1 MNFNDYKKSLG
12 VGRTRTSGQRHSYE
26 AQDIIENTWYDDPAS
41 CIGYLYSWEYDDEK
55 DKNIGLHPECSK
67 TKIPVDIKYIIN
79 SYQSL
84 DKDNVD
90 YRIMFK
96 PSYKCNVPYYKELFE
111 KKVGAEFPIGL
122 FIDLPDQRGE
132 YRRWLIVAGANTD
145 NRDFP
150 NWSVLFCDYDFKWVY
165 KGKKYH
171 IWGVGRSQNSYNS
184 GIWTDY
190 KITTVENQ
198 RKFILP
204 YNDVSKTIFYD
215 QRIAVSPPL
224 DTPIAWRISKVEGV
238 NPLGIMHYT
247 LAQVEWNSHTDVVE
261 YDEDG
266 NVTGMWCD
274 LLSDPNLPSDTTPT
288 PPSQEYGDYAEI
300 TYSGT
305 KPHLK
310 VNGSY
315 KTITLT
321 YYSTQTDTVDQT
333 PGEWSY
339 LIDDTDVSDLV
350 KVLETDS
357 PNTIKVKFIGDEE
370 YLGKVLTI
378 KNTRDNIIAEKQFE
392 IVSL

>member
-1 MNFNDYKKSLG
+1 MNFNDYKQNLTMGG
-12 VGRTRTSGQRHSYE
+12 VHTNGQRHSYE
-26 AQDIIENTWYDDPAS
+26 AQDIIEHTWYDDPAS
-41 CIGYLYSWEYDDEK
+41 MIAYLYSWEYDDEQ
-55 DKNIGLHPECSK
+55 DKNTGLHPECSK
-67 TKIPVDIKYIIN
+67 TKIPVEVKYLIN

-96 PSYKCNVPYYKELFE
+96 PSYRCNIPYYNQLFE

-122 FIDLPDQRGE
+122 FVDLPNEKGE
-132 YRRWLIVAGANTD
+132 YRRWLIVDGANTD

-165 KGKKYH
+165 KQKKYH
-171 IWGVGRSQNSYNS
+171 MWGVRRSQNSYNS
-184 GIWTDY
+184 GEWLDF
-190 KITTVENQ
+190 KFRSQENQ
-198 RKFILP
+198 CKFILP
-204 YNDVSKTIFYD
+204 YNDISKTLFYN

-224 DTPIAWRISKVEGV
+224 DTPIAWHISKVEGV

-247 LAQVEWNSHTDVVE
+247 LAQNEWNQHTDVVE
-261 YDEDG
+261 YDNEG

-274 LLSDPNLPSDTTPT
+274 LLKDTNLPSKPDSIPEPYDT
-288 PPSQEYGDYAEI
+288 YAEI
-300 TYSGT
+300 NYAGT
-305 KPHLK
+305 EPHIK

-315 KTITLT
+315 KKITIA
-321 YYSTQTDTVDQT
+321 YYNPSEETTDQT

-339 LIDDTDVSDLV
+339 WIDDMDASELI
-350 KVLETDS
+350 KVLDTED
-357 PNTIKVKFIGDEE
+357 PNTIKVKFLGDEE

-378 KNTRDNIIAEKQFE
+378 KNTRDTVIGTLQLQ